1 VNRFIPPVLRLPSR
15 QLAAFAFACV
25 AACTWGS
32 AAQAAQADDA
42 GEAERK
48 ASLVFNL
55 LLFVEWP
62 ADVLPPQAP
71 SLALCVDG
79 ASRLRPAVQA
89 LDGRIVRHWRLDV
102 RDLAS
107 AGSWS
112 ACHAALL
119 DSPSNAPQHPPVGT
133 LLIADGDAAPS
144 IAAAVMLHRD
154 GDRVRFDIDLATVRQ
169 SRLQVSSKLLRV
181 ARRVTDRPGDER
193 ANAGR

>member
-1 VNRFIPPVLRLPSR
+1 MYRFTLPVLRPASQ
-15 QLAAFAFACV
+15 QLAALACA
-25 AACTWGS
+25 AACAWVP
-32 AAQAAQADDA
+32 AAQAD
-42 GEAERK
+42 EAEQK
-48 ASLVFNL
+48 AALVYNL

-62 ADVLPPQAP
+62 VDVLPPQAP
-71 SLALCVDG
+71 SLALCIDG
-79 ASRLRPAVQA
+79 ASPLRSAVQA

-119 DSPSNAPQHPPVGT
+119 DSPSNAPERPPVGT

-144 IAAAVMLHRD
+144 IAAAVVLHRD

-181 ARRVTDRPGDER
+181 ARRVTE
-193 ANAGR
+193 